1 MTSGV
6 SGEIIHT
13 TATASTSKCGHFGLL
28 KVDRNTNYDM
38 KNWEYLTTTEKK
50 KKNMLK
56 WNFLVNFPVNS
67 LLLCWLYTEGWD

>member
-38 KNWEYLTTTEKK
+38 KN
-50 KKNMLK
+50 
-56 WNFLVNFPVNS
+56 
-67 LLLCWLYTEGWD
+67 